1 MAALVDDG
9 FETTELDDR
18 AKAIIAYTDAVL
30 AASPPSADTAAAL
43 REHFDEAQIVELAL
57 GISLFHGFSK
67 IMISLGLEPAQ
78 METTVRPT
86 PDTADVG

>member
-1 MAALVDDG
+1 M
-9 FETTELDDR
+9 
-18 AKAIIAYTDAVL
+18 
-30 AASPPSADTAAAL
+30 
-43 REHFDEAQIVELAL
+43 HFDEAQIVELAL

-67 IMISLGLEPAQ
+67 IMISLGLEPAE